1 MLRRFVQ
8 AMTFRRTVGSDLEIE
23 GIRYL
28 QWPLGYF
35 REANLQCAP
44 IHSTGPLVVHDTA
57 LGAGKLGTARCL

>member
-1 MLRRFVQ
+1 VC
-8 AMTFRRTVGSDLEIE
+8 SDLEIE
-23 GIRYL
+23 GIRYV